1 MSTRIL
7 PLETNSISLTLTIK
21 QWKKI
26 EDVLSD
32 HWDRGPYG
40 EGWQSKELQ
49 EVHDAL
55 EQELEKAVDKLTKD
69 QEFLWKQ
76 LKHQHTD

>member
-7 PLETNSISLTLTIK
+7 PLETNTISLTLTIK

-26 EDVLSD
+26 EEVLND
-32 HWDRGPYG
+32 YEDKGPHG
-40 EGWQSKELQ
+40 EGWQSKELRH
-49 EVHDAL
+49 VRDRL
-55 EQELEKAVDKLTKD
+55 EQELEKAVDKLVKD

-76 LKHQHTD
+76 LRNINT